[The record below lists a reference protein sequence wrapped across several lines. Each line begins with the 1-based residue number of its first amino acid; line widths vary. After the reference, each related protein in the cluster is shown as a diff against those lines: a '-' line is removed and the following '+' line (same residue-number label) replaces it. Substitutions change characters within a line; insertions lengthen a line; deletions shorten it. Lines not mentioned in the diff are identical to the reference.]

1 MGIFIVLPA
10 TFSENRKFLLPE
22 GPYSCQQRLW
32 TSLLPFICSFAPWMF
47 IGSSSAGPVIS
58 MDLYECLKGFNLKRE
73 LSLPGRAGY
82 VGELGGWLALGE
94 YVRFGDK
101 NKKRKK
107 KFPICSFGSFH
118 PHGYTSVSG
127 VWIWSLSDSTVSVV
141 PWTQTKG
148 RCGHGPCCLLAAPS
162 Q

>member
-1 MGIFIVLPA
+1 
-10 TFSENRKFLLPE
+10 
-22 GPYSCQQRLW
+22 
-32 TSLLPFICSFAPWMF
+32 MF

-127 VWIWSLSDSTVSVV
+127 V
-141 PWTQTKG
+141 
-148 RCGHGPCCLLAAPS
+148 
-162 Q
+162 